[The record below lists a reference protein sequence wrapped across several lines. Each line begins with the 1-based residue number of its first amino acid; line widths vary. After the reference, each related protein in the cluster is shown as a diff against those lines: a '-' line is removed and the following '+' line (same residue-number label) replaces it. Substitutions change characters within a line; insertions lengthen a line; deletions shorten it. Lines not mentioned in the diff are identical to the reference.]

1 LELSAALHAFRAHVR
16 AGGDWRAMME
26 GLRPS
31 TPELWSRL
39 PLKAQERFLR
49 HLRPFWDMH
58 RHRAAPETAQRV
70 AALIA
75 EGRLRVLA
83 GEIASASR
91 EGGVWRL
98 QHRHR
103 GSLARHRLEVS
114 GVVNC
119 AGADDVLARWDDA
132 LVRQL
137 LQEGY
142 ARAPAN
148 GLGFDV
154 DAHNRLRDGKG
165 AVQPRL
171 FALGPLAVGAFW
183 ETKAAPELR
192 VRAAAI
198 ARQLE

>member
-1 LELSAALHAFRAHVR
+1 
-16 AGGDWRAMME
+16 
-26 GLRPS
+26 
-31 TPELWSRL
+31 
-39 PLKAQERFLR
+39 
-49 HLRPFWDMH
+49 
-58 RHRAAPETAQRV
+58 
-70 AALIA
+70 
-75 EGRLRVLA
+75 
-83 GEIASASR
+83 
-91 EGGVWRL
+91 
-98 QHRHR
+98 
-103 GSLARHRLEVS
+103 
-114 GVVNC
+114 
-119 AGADDVLARWDDA
+119 VLARWDDA

-165 AVQPRL
+165 AMQPRL

-183 ETKAAPELR
+183 ETKAVPELR